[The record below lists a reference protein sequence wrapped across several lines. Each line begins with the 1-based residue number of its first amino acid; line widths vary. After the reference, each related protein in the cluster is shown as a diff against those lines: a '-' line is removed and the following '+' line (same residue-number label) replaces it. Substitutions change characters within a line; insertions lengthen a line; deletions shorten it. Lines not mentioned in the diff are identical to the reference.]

1 MKKSLD
7 KLIATNWH
15 PEGKQADDGYV
26 ITVPALDDFAVHAG
40 SSDEAWGDY
49 LEALHSDLAGYSGVN
64 KVVPTPFKN
73 GTGITAG

>member
-7 KLIATNWH
+7 DLMAINWH
-15 PEGKQADDGYV
+15 PEGKQTDDGYV

-40 SSDEAWGDY
+40 NSDEAWGDY
-49 LEALHSDLAGYSGVN
+49 LEALHSDLAGYSEVN